1 VDRLPLTLE
10 GRDATFRI
18 ERPARAVLLM
28 VVSGHDTGEH
38 EDRVFALLDEEL
50 RSGPA
55 SLFVDARHTRAASTD
70 VSHRWAKWLKA
81 HRVQLLGIHVLPGS
95 WFIKMTAEFVRGS
108 AGLESLMQIH
118 ASPLEFETAL
128 GGAARL

>member
-1 VDRLPLTLE
+1 
-10 GRDATFRI
+10 
-18 ERPARAVLLM
+18 M

-38 EDRVFALLDEEL
+38 EDRVFALLEEEL

-70 VSHRWAKWLKA
+70 VSHRWAQWLKT
-81 HRVQLLGIHVLPGS
+81 HRKQLLAIHVLPGS
-95 WFIKMTAEFVRGS
+95 WFIQMTAEVVRAS

-118 ASPLEFETAL
+118 ASPLEFDSAL
-128 GGAARL
+128 GDAARL